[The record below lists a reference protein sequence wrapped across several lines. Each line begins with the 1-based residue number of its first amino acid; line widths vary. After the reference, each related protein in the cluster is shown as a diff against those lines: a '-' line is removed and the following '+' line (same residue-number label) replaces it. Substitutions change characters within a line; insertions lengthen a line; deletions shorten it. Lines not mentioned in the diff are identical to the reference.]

1 MNTITLEQ
9 LYYIG
14 ELISVVAVIA
24 SLIYVGKQIHLNT
37 ELMRIG
43 SEDAYAQWSN
53 GILKEFGY
61 DRDFA
66 GVWIKGNADFDNL
79 DEIDKQRLLLYEWN
93 AINMWHY
100 FFNLHRQKILPETEW
115 RKLAWTIEHMG
126 RRQVVRKA
134 WSDFKDSY
142 DKPFQ
147 DFMSQYVSQS

>member
-37 ELMRIG
+37 EN
-43 SEDAYAQWSN
+43 AYAQWSN
-53 GILKEFGY
+53 GILKEFAY

-66 GVWIKGNADFDNL
+66 NCWMKGNADFDNL

>member
-37 ELMRIG
+37 EH
-43 SEDAYAQWSN
+43 AYAQWSN
-53 GILKEFGY
+53 GILKEFAY

-66 GVWIKGNADFDNL
+66 NCWMKGNADFDNL